1 MGFVA
6 AAAPYIATGL
16 TAAGAG
22 YSAYSQY
29 QAGRYSQRV
38 AEVNAEMARRAA
50 ADATIRGNNEEAAL
64 RERNYRL
71 MGAQQAAYASSGV
84 DLGSGTPLD
93 VVSSSAGLG
102 ELDALT
108 VRNNAAREAYGYTT
122 QATQY
127 EAEGALA
134 RYRGNAGAVGSLLS
148 GIGTTASMA
157 AMIPKTVPRDF
168 GLDDTLTFKTP
179 GSRPIDWFGMTPK
192 QPKIPLLPTA
202 GFRVAF

>member
-16 TAAGAG
+16 TAAGAV

-102 ELDALT
+102 ELEALT

-148 GIGTTASMA
+148 GIGATASMA
-157 AMIPKTVPRDF
+157 ALIPKTVPKVASDY
-168 GLDDTLTFKTP
+168 GLDATLSWKTP
-179 GSRPIDWFGMTPK
+179 GVKPIDWFGGGVRRPAT
-192 QPKIPLLPTA
+192 LN
-202 GFRVAF
+202 GFRFAL